1 MADEEKKEEAT
12 ETKTSKSSTST
23 SESTSTTS
31 EPATGDQ
38 SATTTTN
45 PPAEEKKEVE
55 ATAEDA
61 EAKAEVKMTAD
72 QKKLI
77 DQIEKMTVL
86 ELHKLVKVMEEK
98 FGVSAQAVA
107 VVAPEGGGGDDTVEE
122 QDSFTVHLTDVGG
135 QKIQVIKALKEM
147 LGLGLKEA
155 KDLTDDAPSL
165 LKEGVKKA
173 EAEEMKAK
181 IEAAGGKAELK

>member
-1 MADEEKKEEAT
+1 
-12 ETKTSKSSTST
+12 
-23 SESTSTTS
+23 
-31 EPATGDQ
+31 
-38 SATTTTN
+38 
-45 PPAEEKKEVE
+45 
-55 ATAEDA
+55 
-61 EAKAEVKMTAD
+61 MTAD